1 MFDPTVEKYVSL
13 TTFRRNGD
21 PVAVPVW
28 IAPLGDGRHAFTTDP
43 ASGKVKR
50 VRNNASVEL
59 RPCSVRGKV
68 APDAPVVTGTAQV
81 VTDAAEYRS
90 VVGALKRKY
99 GLQVSL
105 VELGGRVKQLVK
117 RRPDAECALI
127 ITLT

>member
-1 MFDPTVEKYVSL
+1 MFDPTTERYVSL
-13 TTFRRNGD
+13 TTFRRNGE

-50 VRNNASVEL
+50 VRNSPRVEL

-81 VTDAAEYRS
+81 VTDAAEYRG
-90 VVGALKRKY
+90 VVEALRRKY
-99 GLQVSL
+99 GLQVAL
-105 VELGGRVKQLVK
+105 IEWGGRVKQLVK
-117 RRPDAECALI
+117 RRHDAECALI
-127 ITLT
+127 IELT